1 MKLCDDY
8 QALISAYIDDEASAE
23 ETAAMFRH
31 LGACAECR
39 TFLRSA
45 IRLDSLMLPH
55 EPERKPAPPPPMR
68 IPFLKR
74 KFSLSLP
81 AAAAAAAWL
90 VVSASIIIFSIIY
103 PPSPAG
109 KPQTEYV
116 FVASLPIVDVVAT
129 PPHETRSNGGEP

>member
-1 MKLCDDY
+1 MHTCEDY

-31 LGACAECR
+31 LGACDECR

-45 IRLDSLMLPH
+45 IRLDSLMQQH
-55 EPERKPAPPPPMR
+55 APEREPAQPPMR
-68 IPFLKR
+68 IPFVKR

-90 VVSASIIIFSIIY
+90 VVSAAIIIFSIIH

-116 FVASLPIVDVVAT
+116 YVASLPIVDVVAA